1 MKLSVI
7 RRGFSLVE
15 LLVVLLILAVL
26 IGLLLPAVQRV
37 RESASLAQCGN
48 NLRQIGVA
56 LHNDHDSHK
65 RFASGGWGWK
75 WIGMPDRGT
84 GQDQPGGWLYNV
96 LPYVEQGALRQL
108 GAGQVPPQAIES
120 AQTLLATPLP
130 VFNCPS
136 RRSGGPFGGQPQFAT
151 YYLGIGRTGQT
162 VTIQATL
169 FARADYAANAGS
181 QDFNEIF
188 AGPPS
193 LALGDAPSYPWPS
206 ADACNG
212 IFFQR
217 SMITM
222 TAITRGTSNTFLAGE
237 RYVNPDHYYDGVDNG
252 DNEAMYVG
260 FDNDVYRVTA
270 EPPHQDTPGYHNPL
284 IFGSAHSAGVNM
296 LYCDGSV
303 RLSAYGVDPTV
314 FLLAGQRAD

>member
-1 MKLSVI
+1 
-7 RRGFSLVE
+7 
-15 LLVVLLILAVL
+15 
-26 IGLLLPAVQRV
+26 V
-37 RESASLAQCGN
+37 RESANLAYCAN

-84 GQDQPGGWLYNV
+84 GQDQPGGWLYNI
-96 LPYVEQGALRQL
+96 LPYVEQGTLRRL
-108 GAGQVPPQAIES
+108 GAGEVPPQAIDS
-120 AQTLLATPLP
+120 AKTLLATPLLL
-130 VFNCPS
+130 FNCPS
-136 RRSGGPFGGQPQFAT
+136 RRTGGPFAGQPQFST

-162 VTIQATL
+162 VIVQAAQ

-193 LALGDAPSYPWPS
+193 LALGDSPDYPWPS
-206 ADACNG
+206 TDACSG

-217 SMITM
+217 SQITM
-222 TAITRGTSNTFLAGE
+222 TAIMRGMSHTFMVGE
-237 RYVNPDHYYDGVDNG
+237 RYVNPLHYYDGIDNG

-270 EPPHQDTPGYHNPL
+270 EPPCQDTPGYRNPL

-303 RLSAYGVDPTV
+303 RLIDYGIDPAV
-314 FLLAGQRAD
+314 FLRAGQRTD